1 MSAPRSDTI
10 RLNIHMYSL
19 RMRNK
24 GREGEESLAKNVNTV
39 VNLYFINIELIHTAV
54 QAFL

>member
-24 GREGEESLAKNVNTV
+24 GREGEESLAENVNTV